1 MAEDV
6 YHVTFTKNLPDIQ
19 KRGLDP
25 LSQSLWAKQET
36 GERDQQ
42 EPSVYGFTNPE
53 DALSW
58 AGRMSWD
65 FRDEAGKHSD

>member
-36 GERDQQ
+36 GERYQQ

-53 DALSW
+53 DALKLGWEDELGFS
-58 AGRMSWD
+58 GRS
-65 FRDEAGKHSD
+65 G